1 MVEFLSG
8 GLVIM
13 DAEEFQKLETF
24 TARVE
29 VLKEQFD
36 TLKDQHNLLIAI
48 HRYCVFCRDAFEKDN
63 IKLQREV
70 KHLEEQIMA
79 DQYARYHQVLIEDK
93 NFRAG
98 RA

>member
-13 DAEEFQKLETF
+13 DAEEFEKLELF

-48 HRYCVFCRDAFEKDN
+48 HRYCVFCRDAFEQDN
-63 IKLQREV
+63 ILLQKQVER
-70 KHLEEQIMA
+70 LESQIMA
-79 DQYARYHQVLIEDK
+79 DQYSRYHQVLISDQK
-93 NFRAG
+93 FREG
-98 RA
+98 RV